1 MTKGVAKFI
10 KEVVVIDPDTKLP
23 VEISI
28 YKDMT
33 TEGIF
38 GIDSSFLTSGDVEE
52 VKSPFNDETLT
63 LEGD

>member
-1 MTKGVAKFI
+1 MKKGVAKFI
-10 KEVVVIDPDTKLP
+10 KEVVVTDPDTKLP
-23 VEISI
+23 VHLAI

-33 TEGIF
+33 TDGIF
-38 GIDSSFLTSGDVEE
+38 GIDSSFITSGDVEE